1 VLSPT
6 TLRRCETP
14 LKSGSVHAFREGRSV
29 WLTDH
34 FHPAGF
40 AAWVAEM
47 AIFAAVGA
55 HGISYKLL
63 NQRHFSSWHGV
74 CK

>member
-6 TLRRCETP
+6 TLRRCETT
-14 LKSGSVHAFREGRSV
+14 LKSGSVRAFREGRSV

-34 FHPAGF
+34 FYPAAF

-47 AIFAAVGA
+47 AVFAAAGA
-55 HGISYKLL
+55 RDISTKLL
-63 NQRHFSSWHGV
+63 NKRRFSSWHGV

>member
-14 LKSGSVHAFREGRSV
+14 LKRGSVHAFREGRLV

-34 FHPAGF
+34 FHPAAF
-40 AAWVAEM
+40 AAWVAKM
-47 AIFAAVGA
+47 AVFAAVGP
-55 HGISYKLL
+55 HDISAKLL
-63 NQRHFSSWHGV
+63 IERNFSSWHGV